1 MSTKKQLPKKS
12 VKKDPMTLPKKIQES
27 KSKESGLVFKSP
39 IQNPA
44 TFNDCCE
51 KEPDNY
57 DRDAELMKS
66 AARQI
71 RGLQD
76 TTRIQANRLDMFDKC
91 YNLFTGNN
99 RQNGGDCCGQDIA
112 YSLERRADERIEEL
126 MSSKQQL

>member
-1 MSTKKQLPKKS
+1 MATNKKQPALKKKVHKPVKVS
-12 VKKDPMTLPKKIQES
+12 YDANLDTSKVKKAVHDLLDK
-27 KSKESGLVFKSP
+27 
-39 IQNPA
+39 
-44 TFNDCCE
+44 NDCCE
-51 KEPDNY
+51 RAPDNY

-66 AARQI
+66 AARHI

-112 YSLERRADERIEEL
+112 YSLERRAEERVEEL
-126 MSSKQQL
+126 KSSKPQS